1 VKIKKARWIIAFG
14 VLALALGACGNSN
27 ATLTPPP
34 TRGAAQ
40 TPWIIY
46 VPVTTTPEPTLLPL
60 LPTAEAKTT
69 AIPTRAPTRA
79 TVVAKPTVVPTKP
92 PVSVAPVAKPTEA
105 PACNYGTVT
114 LREPDDNALRKTK
127 EVGVGGDTFRFIWD
141 PPGSLLGSTDS
152 TVGYQLN
159 IVSKR
164 PGFSNG
170 TTIYIS
176 NNTFL
181 NSSPP
186 KLFILD
192 KPAVST
198 LAAGADATVTWN
210 VTIIKTTGGFNDN
223 DPTIRPQGLVTCGS
237 PSPTR
242 TINLKVF
249 ALD

>member
-1 VKIKKARWIIAFG
+1 MKVNNLKWIIALG
-14 VLALALGACGNSN
+14 VLALAVSACGGTNG
-27 ATLTPPP
+27 TLTPPP
-34 TRGAAQ
+34 TRSATQ

-46 VPVTTTPEPTLLPL
+46 VPVTTTPEPAILPL

-69 AIPTRAPTRA
+69 TVPTRAPTRA
-79 TVVAKPTVVPTKP
+79 VVAKPSVVPTKP
-92 PVSVAPVAKPTEA
+92 PSPAAVAAKPTAA

-114 LREPDDNALRKTK
+114 LREPEDSAERHTRET
-127 EVGVGGDTFRFIWD
+127 EVNGDTFRFIWD
-141 PPGSLLGSTDS
+141 PPESLLGSTDS

-170 TTIYIS
+170 ATIYIS

-192 KPAVST
+192 KPAVNT
-198 LAAGADATVTWN
+198 LAAGADVVVTWS
-210 VTIIKTTGGFNDN
+210 VSIIKATGSFNES
-223 DPTIRPQGLVTCGS
+223 DPTARPPGLVVCGS

-242 TINLKVF
+242 TINLKVY
-249 ALD
+249 

>member
-1 VKIKKARWIIAFG
+1 MVKIKKAKWIIAFG
-14 VLALALGACGNSN
+14 VLALGLSACGNPN

-34 TRGAAQ
+34 TRAVTQ

-60 LPTAEAKTT
+60 LPTAESKTT
-69 AIPTRAPTRA
+69 AVPTRAPTR
-79 TVVAKPTVVPTKP
+79 VVAKPTVVPTKP
-92 PVSVAPVAKPTEA
+92 AAPVASVAKPTAA
-105 PACNYGTVT
+105 PTCNYGTVT
-114 LREPDDNALRKTK
+114 LREPDDNALRQTK

-141 PPGSLLGSTDS
+141 PPESLIGSTDS

-164 PGFSNG
+164 PSFSNG

-176 NNTFL
+176 NNAFL

-198 LAAGADATVTWN
+198 LAAGADVNVTWN
-210 VTIIKTTGGFNDN
+210 VSIVKTTGGFNES
-223 DPTIRPQGLVTCGS
+223 DPTIRPPGLVTCGS

-249 ALD
+249 